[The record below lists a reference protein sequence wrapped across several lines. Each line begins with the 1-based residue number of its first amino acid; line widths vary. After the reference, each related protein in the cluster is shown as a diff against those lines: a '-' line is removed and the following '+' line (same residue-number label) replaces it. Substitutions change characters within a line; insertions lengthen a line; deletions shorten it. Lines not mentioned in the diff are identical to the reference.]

1 LEGHD
6 QRQYSENERGI
17 IEKDREVKVGDIV
30 RQNNSLIEMKR
41 KGKIESASN
50 MIGVVVEI
58 RNQGLPVEEKE
69 NEWLK
74 GWMDHLGRQVDVMW
88 SNGTLSTNFA
98 ENSLEVV
105 YDE

>member
-1 LEGHD
+1 M
-6 QRQYSENERGI
+6 
-17 IEKDREVKVGDIV
+17 KVGDIV

-41 KGKIESASN
+41 KGKTQPASK

-58 RNQGLPVEEKE
+58 RNQGSPGEEKE

-74 GWMDHLGRQVDVMW
+74 GWMDRLGRQVDVMW
-88 SNGTLSTNFA
+88 SNGTLSTNFG